1 VLEGLPRQIGV
12 DVLEAAQEIRD
23 HGMGRL
29 RAGRAAEEPV
39 TIVGGKG
46 GAWAGEGVHEGLGSG
61 AQGLGCHG
69 LGLDPAVDDLVCG
82 ARQQIGAGDRMGLRI
97 PCDDVVDQP
106 VRPFRRKGCQC
117 LDECGIVGLPVGP
130 GCHRPAREGVDLV
143 EIAQGRQVPQE
154 RRRGPV
160 GAGLAS
166 APFRVGPVDPNPFGE
181 EMRLIPE
188 RRLRIGTGLLPCPDQ
203 LAEEGN
209 ADLQPAL
216 AEDRGAM
223 PARPDDEGGA
233 LVEPIEAG
241 AFVAGSLLKLE
252 LIRLQVVEH
261 AGRGELIQLEGKRSQ
276 VRMAAVGMTPSVD
289 ELTALVDFADL
300 ELIVVVTAPIAA
312 AGVLRP
318 AGFLDRDQCEV
329 EVAIGLA
336 RGADQETRSG
346 GIGALEPVEPDFGRQ
361 CRRAPTDR

>member
-1 VLEGLPRQIGV
+1 
-12 DVLEAAQEIRD
+12 
-23 HGMGRL
+23 
-29 RAGRAAEEPV
+29 
-39 TIVGGKG
+39 
-46 GAWAGEGVHEGLGSG
+46 
-61 AQGLGCHG
+61 
-69 LGLDPAVDDLVCG
+69 
-82 ARQQIGAGDRMGLRI
+82 MGLRI
-97 PCDDVVDQP
+97 PGDDVVDQP
-106 VRPFRRKGCQC
+106 MRPFRRKGCQC
-117 LDECGIVGLPVGP
+117 LDECGIVGLPVRP
-130 GCHRPAREGVDLV
+130 GCHRPAREGVDLA
-143 EIAQGRQVPQE
+143 EIAEGRQVPQE
-154 RRRGPV
+154 RGRGPV
-160 GAGLAS
+160 GAGLAT

-203 LAEEGN
+203 LAEKGN
-209 ADLQPAL
+209 AHLQPAL

-336 RGADQETRSG
+336 RSADQETRSG
-346 GIGALEPVEPDFGRQ
+346 CIGALEPVEPDFGRGVGVLQ
-361 CRRAPTDR
+361 RIDEFREGRLARRRRPPRLQQLDCPDMLAIIVRRPERLIVMGADQVVDQRQSIPRDDGQHLM